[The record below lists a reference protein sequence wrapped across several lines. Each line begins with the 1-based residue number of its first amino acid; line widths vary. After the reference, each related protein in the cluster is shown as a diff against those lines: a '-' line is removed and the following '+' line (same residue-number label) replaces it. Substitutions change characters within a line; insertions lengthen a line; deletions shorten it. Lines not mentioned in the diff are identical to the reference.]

1 MAKVPPI
8 LKGLFSSGLRVKIL
22 SHFFSHPGETF
33 HVRRI
38 AEVLGKPA
46 GTVARELRHL
56 EKTAVLRS
64 TAVGNQKHYSLRED
78 LPIAEELARIF
89 LKTTGAG
96 AELRAAL
103 SRLARV
109 ELAFIYGSFASGEA
123 HASSDVDLMVI
134 GNVSNRELA
143 PVMARVERRLG
154 REVNYTFFKRKE
166 IAGRLGREGDFVHE
180 VFYGPRILLIG
191 DMRDGL
197 LAAAE

>member
-1 MAKVPPI
+1 MAKIPPI
-8 LKGLFSSGLRVKIL
+8 LKGLFSSSLRVKIL

-38 AEVLGKPA
+38 AKVLDEPA

-56 EKTAVLRS
+56 ERTAVLTS
-64 TAVGNQKHYSLRED
+64 KAVGNQKHYSLRED
-78 LPIAEELARIF
+78 LPIAEELSIIF

-109 ELAFIYGSFASGEA
+109 ELAFIYGSFASGDA

-143 PVMARVERRLG
+143 PVIARVERRLG
-154 REVNYTFFKRKE
+154 REVNYTLFKRRE
-166 IAGRLGREGDFVHE
+166 IERRLGREGDFVYE
-180 VFYGPRILLIG
+180 VLVGPKILLIG
-191 DMRDGL
+191 DMSDGL